1 MCVVAKWWVG
11 PTISPQS
18 NLTTCFVR
26 SKAQTPPPFPVKT
39 FPLRVRLPLST
50 HSLTQFNSV
59 LDSPPSET
67 FNPWRPRECYPS
79 PTPVQPRAFSPERLG
94 SCRSTASLS
103 PGDCLRR
110 RRPGG
115 PSLVAPS
122 TTLRFRSRRK
132 VSPKP

>member
-1 MCVVAKWWVG
+1 MSVAAKCWVA

-26 SKAQTPPPFPVKT
+26 SKAQTPSPFLVKT

-59 LDSPPSET
+59 RDSPPSDT
-67 FNPWRPRECYPS
+67 FNPWRLRECYLS
-79 PTPVQPRAFSPERLG
+79 PTLQQPRASSPERLR
-94 SCRSTASLS
+94 SCWSTASLS

-110 RRPGG
+110 RRPGD